1 VNLTVLVYLLA
12 QFCFS
17 VVFSFFVSY
26 YLVTDGLKKKYPSKL
41 RDFPPDETTLVGTAM
56 GFSQSGLLPILEIP
70 YGKYLDCGADMFYEA
85 IISNW
90 LSNGKQ
96 PNGMVIRLQGFDK
109 GIFGGNYHTH
119 NMISFPPGLD
129 VVCFSNGADYVRGM
143 RYAMEQAKNGR
154 IIMSVDSTDLLN
166 RRHLSEE
173 KKDEFMLTSYPHLEG
188 SGDAQK
194 NGYHFDEVTVYKY
207 RSCTTTSPTSA
218 APPQIVIVSYGNGIP
233 TSALAQ
239 VQLTEKYSNSYE
251 IIVID
256 TPCLSQTPKQLAE
269 YFKENELSIECVVFA
284 DVCKYGSGMPLS
296 ARLFDLQNENLMQRI
311 KKWKVVG
318 ASPTYNPLG
327 TYLTFLSVDDIVS
340 AVNSLMKN

>member
-1 VNLTVLVYLLA
+1 VKFIVLIFFWLNFASLL
-12 QFCFS
+12 
-17 VVFSFFVSY
+17 FFLSY

-173 KKDEFMLTSYPHLEG
+173 KKDEFMLTCYPHLEG

-194 NGYHFDEVTVYKY
+194 NGYHFDEVTIYKY
-207 RSCTTTSPTSA
+207 RPETAPASSSPATSRS
-218 APPQIVIVSYGNGIP
+218 QIVIVSYGNGIP
-233 TSALAQ
+233 TSASAQ
-239 VQLTEKYSNSYE
+239 VQLTEKYSRKHE
-251 IIVID
+251 IVVID
-256 TPCLSQTPKQLAE
+256 TPCLSQTPKQLVE
-269 YFKENELSIECVVFA
+269 YFKEN
-284 DVCKYGSGMPLS
+284 KP
-296 ARLFDLQNENLMQRI
+296 
-311 KKWKVVG
+311 K
-318 ASPTYNPLG
+318 
-327 TYLTFLSVDDIVS
+327 
-340 AVNSLMKN
+340 